1 MTATASTTF
10 WNQIDAILIVN
21 LAHRSDRWERL
32 HGKLTE
38 IGVADKVHRI
48 DAIDGKMLQGFS
60 RAPWFTAQTP
70 EAVARMRAGS
80 AGCCLSH
87 RKAIE
92 YARARGFARVLLM
105 EDDARFLN
113 DLTGRE
119 GEMIGEVLAD
129 PQRWDMFYLGFYQK
143 RCRYR
148 VMAHEMI
155 DGSPFELW
163 RIRGPLMFHATV
175 LNRRVYDRLLD
186 GLPVED
192 NIWSWTSY
200 WGSMDA
206 WIQNRFGRSRTVRI
220 WATMPKLVVQH
231 ANYSDI
237 CGRILTTEESE
248 GSHFEMATIPLDADA
263 FERSLDRSPFE
274 AIHQTLKRTS
284 RVLRARLRGFRKV

>member
-1 MTATASTTF
+1 MLVANVSTVAVTARWVGNVASCTAS
-10 WNQIDAILIVN
+10 A
-21 LAHRSDRWERL
+21 
-32 HGKLTE
+32 
-38 IGVADKVHRI
+38 GVAGDSPA
-48 DAIDGKMLQGFS
+48 AIKC
-60 RAPWFTAQTP
+60 A
-70 EAVARMRAGS
+70 
-80 AGCCLSH
+80 
-87 RKAIE
+87 
-92 YARARGFARVLLM
+92 
-105 EDDARFLN
+105 
-113 DLTGRE
+113 
-119 GEMIGEVLAD
+119 
-129 PQRWDMFYLGFYQK
+129 
-143 RCRYR
+143 
-148 VMAHEMI
+148 
-155 DGSPFELW
+155 
-163 RIRGPLMFHATV
+163 ATV
-175 LNRRVYDRLLD
+175 LHRRVYDRLLD